1 VIDRL
6 IAWDQ
11 SNRLSEPPNGAARN

>member
-6 IAWDQ
+6 ITWDQ
-11 SNRLSEPPNGAARN
+11 GNRLSEPPNGAARN